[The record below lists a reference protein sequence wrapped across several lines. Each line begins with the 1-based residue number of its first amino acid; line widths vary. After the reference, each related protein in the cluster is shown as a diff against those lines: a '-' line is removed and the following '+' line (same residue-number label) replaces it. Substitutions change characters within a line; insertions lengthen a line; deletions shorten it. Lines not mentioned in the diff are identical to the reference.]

1 MSYRHKA
8 SERAA
13 PAAGANGGGVDATLG
28 PSLRGNWDR
37 DFWAAKILPFGKLMK
52 V

>member
-37 DFWAAKILPFGKLMK
+37 DFWAMGENFSLWYIN
-52 V
+52 